1 MNRFEGKV
9 VLITGGNSGIGLAA
23 ARLFLEEGAKV
34 VLAARNEQR
43 GQEALQTLSFATH
56 RVLFVP
62 GDVRRKEDC
71 MRAVEQTLLVFGR
84 LDVLFNNAGVVYID
98 RTVVNT
104 PEEIWDETLDV
115 NLKGVYL
122 MSQAAIPAMV
132 QGGGGV
138 IIHNASVFGLVGGMG
153 AAAYCAAK
161 GGVVL
166 LTKAMALDHAAQNIR
181 VNCICPGSVDTPM
194 LQAEMED
201 LGGVEKMRP
210 LFAARHPMNRI
221 ASAEEVAQ
229 TVLFLASEEA
239 SFITGAALPV
249 DGGRTAW

>member
-9 VLITGGNSGIGLAA
+9 VIITGGNSGIGLAT

-34 VLAARNEQR
+34 VLAARDEIR
-43 GQEALQTLSFATH
+43 GREALASLAFAAD
-56 RVLFVP
+56 RVIFVP
-62 GDVRRKEDC
+62 CDVRLRNDC
-71 MRAVEQTLLVFGR
+71 ERVVRQTVETFGGV
-84 LDVLFNNAGVVYID
+84 DVLFNNAGVVYVD

-104 PEEIWDETLDV
+104 PEEMWDETVDI
-115 NLKGVYL
+115 NLKGAYL
-122 MSQAAIPAMV
+122 MSQAAIPIMV
-132 QGGGGV
+132 NSGGGV

-194 LQAEMED
+194 LRAEMEE
-201 LGGVEKMRP
+201 LGGIERMKPV
-210 LFAARHPMNRI
+210 FAARHPMNRI
-221 ASAEEVAQ
+221 SSAEEVAHA
-229 TVLFLASEEA
+229 VLFLASDEA
-239 SFITGAALPV
+239 SFITGVALPI